1 MRGSENSVCDR
12 GRALGDATPT
22 RASWP
27 PVLVRHQQTQS
38 RTCPHTAA
46 SCPSLAPLAVTL
58 NAVQD
63 SDLRS
68 QPIRGFFAGGG
79 APAAGARTA
88 GLEFH
93 LAAYRL
99 MSNLRLHPS

>member
-1 MRGSENSVCDR
+1 MTVCDR
-12 GRALGDATPT
+12 GRSRRRDSDSSVVATCSRDFNRDSNLN
-22 RASWP
+22 RAH
-27 PVLVRHQQTQS
+27 VLTPQLHVQAS
-38 RTCPHTAA
+38 R
-46 SCPSLAPLAVTL
+46 PSPLLPYTL

-63 SDLRS
+63 SNIGS
-68 QPIRGFFAGGG
+68 QPSRGFFAGGG
-79 APAAGARTA
+79 APAAGVRAA